1 MWTTFWGTRRG
12 TVPCKGAERT
22 RLRAVLARAGAFIGF
37 MVTSGLLWWAVVPVP
52 QSLLAIAFGGG
63 WHDAYLRV
71 RGAVGAAALA
81 VSACLVCFPRARTAL
96 VRAMTRRSE
105 SNEARAS
112 RYLDI
117 LPRSSMPMLVSAVLG
132 AALVVAGYALTTSW
146 IRLAPSGAAAWAA
159 GVLPVAPGWAAAC
172 VVAVCAGAVG
182 CFCIIG
188 RLPGLATA
196 AIGLGTVV
204 LCVLGLLSC
213 GPSVASFALSLL
225 FGVQLMGAVAAGWRD
240 VAPALR
246 ALVALELVP
255 VLALASGAVAFILR
269 AVVPDTEMGAHRP
282 FVLLLAMSGCALAAL
297 AARAARTRGQ
307 RAGDGDADRSCQGAA
322 GRRGGQAPACTFEV
336 PEACGLSERERSVLL
351 GSLQGRSLAQLAQEL
366 GVSRSTAGTYRLRA
380 YTKLGVESLEDA
392 RSLLGAEGPCE
403 AGAPGA
409 TVGELGSAVG
419 LTMLP
424 APVGEPDCTKG
435 LMASPAQVDK
445 PDRTVDSTA
454 FSVASAVA
462 RFMDRVAVSGGW
474 IAWFVLAGVLL
485 APWCGSRAW
494 LLADAWRALPS
505 AVLVVVTGYLVL
517 DGAAPSVRLSR
528 CVSAAGAACAALL
541 ALLLPVLPGG
551 HAAVGELPVLFD
563 FVLAA
568 ALAFGLSALSGRGM
582 RADRVRSDWAFAP
595 CACVAAGACVASS
608 AVAGL
613 YLAVIA
619 VAACALAA
627 ACVWCAVAAEP
638 VDGSARDGGSVR
650 DGRPVQVAER
660 ARDVGQARADAP
672 QQPAGPVR
680 ADAPQRGDNPAL
692 ADAPRRG
699 GNPAWADA
707 PQHVAGP
714 ERAEASQQTA
724 DSVHA
729 EAPKRGDDS
738 ARVGELARV
747 RGDACAEQVLP
758 VLDGV
763 GFVPHGGQAI
773 CLVGGLSA
781 WGWGLYQAG
790 ACTLVEASSVSRM
803 PPAMAACVVIAY
815 AYAACLMWACRR
827 DVHRPSRR
835 AWGVAGLVG
844 GAALCCLW
852 ATGGSGV
859 AAPLAQ
865 ALLTAPM
872 LVLAGAACEMLAAFR
887 AAHRCAS
894 FGFAMPTLLLTVFA
908 VWCCGPFIAMVAR
921 DGFAGGDW
929 VAAAVVAAG
938 GMLGAVSLN
947 SIWRTLHKRAAL
959 RAAGLQAVER
969 ALRKAGLT
977 QMEARVAALL
987 CTGRAAREVAAE
999 LFIEPSTVRSHTRRA
1014 YAKLAVHTRGELE
1027 VAAATLVR
1035 EHAR

>member
-1 MWTTFWGTRRG
+1 M
-12 TVPCKGAERT
+12 PCKGAART
-22 RLRAVLARAGAFIGF
+22 RLRTVLARAGAFIGF
-37 MVTSGLLWWAVVPVP
+37 VAASGLLWWAVVPVP
-52 QSLLAIAFGGG
+52 QNLLAIAFGGG
-63 WHDAYLRV
+63 WHDAHLLV
-71 RGAVGAAALA
+71 RGAVGAAVLA

-96 VRAMTRRSE
+96 VRAMTRHAESE
-105 SNEARAS
+105 EARAS

-196 AIGLGTVV
+196 AIGLGAVV

-336 PEACGLSERERSVLL
+336 PEACGLSERERTVLL

-392 RSLLGAEGPCE
+392 RALLGAEGPCE
-403 AGAPGA
+403 AGAPGVSA
-409 TVGELGSAVG
+409 GEPGSTKGLTASPEPVGKPGSAVDS
-419 LTMLP
+419 TMFP
-424 APVGEPDCTKG
+424 AQVGEPGCTNG
-435 LMASPAQVDK
+435 LMASPAQVGE
-445 PDRTVDSTA
+445 PGRTVDSTA
-454 FSVASAVA
+454 SPVASAVG
-462 RFMDRVAVSGGW
+462 RFMDRVAASGGRV
-474 IAWFVLAGVLL
+474 AWFVLAGVLL

-541 ALLLPVLPGG
+541 AFLVPVLPGG
-551 HAAVGELPVLFD
+551 HAAVSELPVLFD

-568 ALAFGLSALSGRGM
+568 ALVFGLSALAGRGM
-582 RADRVRSDWAFAP
+582 RADRVRSDWAFVP
-595 CACVAAGACVASS
+595 CACVAAGACVVSS
-608 AVAGL
+608 IVVWL
-613 YLAVIA
+613 YLTVIA
-619 VAACALAA
+619 VAACVLAA
-627 ACVWCAVAAEP
+627 ACVWCAVAAGP
-638 VDGSARDGGSVR
+638 VDGSARDGGPVR

-672 QQPAGPVR
+672 Q
-680 ADAPQRGDNPAL
+680 RGDDPAW

-699 GNPAWADA
+699 GDPAWADA
-707 PQHVAGP
+707 PQQAVGP
-714 ERAEASQQTA
+714 VR
-724 DSVHA
+724 A

-738 ARVGELARV
+738 ARAGESARLC
-747 RGDACAEQVLP
+747 GDACAEQVLP

-790 ACTLVEASSVSRM
+790 AYALIDAAGVSLM
-803 PPAMAACVVIAY
+803 PPAVAACSAVACAY
-815 AYAACLMWACRR
+815 AGCLVWACRR
-827 DVHRPSRR
+827 DLSRTPKR
-835 AWGVAGLVG
+835 AWLAVALVG

-894 FGFAMPTLLLTVFA
+894 FGFAMPTLLLSVFA

-938 GMLGAVSLN
+938 GMLGAVGLS

-987 CTGRAAREVAAE
+987 CTGRVAREVAAE

-1027 VAAATLVR
+1027 VAAAALVR

>member
-1 MWTTFWGTRRG
+1 MWATFWGTRRG
-12 TVPCKGAERT
+12 TVPCEGAARA
-22 RLRAVLARAGAFIGF
+22 RLCAALARAGAFIGF
-37 MVTSGLLWWAVVPVP
+37 VAASGLLWWAVVPAP
-52 QSLLAIAFGGG
+52 QNLLAIAFGGG
-63 WHDAYLRV
+63 WHDAYLLV
-71 RGAVGAAALA
+71 RGAAGTAALA
-81 VSACLVCFPRARTAL
+81 VSVCLVCFPRARAAL
-96 VRAMTRRSE
+96 VRAMTRRAE
-105 SNEARAS
+105 SDEARTS

-146 IRLAPSGAAAWAA
+146 IRLGTSAAAAWAA
-159 GVLPVAPGWAAAC
+159 GVLPVVPGWAAAC

-182 CFCIIG
+182 CFCIIEC
-188 RLPGLATA
+188 LPGLAAA
-196 AIGLGTVV
+196 AIGLGAVA
-204 LCVLGLLSC
+204 LCALGPLSC
-213 GPSVASFALSLL
+213 GPNMVAFALSLL

-246 ALVALELVP
+246 ALIALELVP

-297 AARAARTRGQ
+297 AVRAMRARGQ

-322 GRRGGQAPACTFEV
+322 GRWGSQAPACSFEV
-336 PEACGLSERERSVLL
+336 PEAYGLSERERSVLL

-380 YTKLGVESLEDA
+380 YTKLGVESLEGA
-392 RSLLGAEGPCE
+392 RELLGAEGPRE
-403 AGAPGA
+403 AGASGA
-409 TVGELGSAVG
+409 PVGEPGGAVG
-419 LTMLP
+419 LTMSP
-424 APVGEPDCTKG
+424 APVGEPG
-435 LMASPAQVDK
+435 
-445 PDRTVDSTA
+445 RTVDSTA
-454 FSVASAVA
+454 SPVASAPA

-474 IAWFVLAGVLL
+474 IAWFVLVGVLL

-517 DGAAPSVRLSR
+517 GGAAPFARPSR
-528 CVSAAGAACAALL
+528 CMGAAGAACAVLL
-541 ALLLPVLPGG
+541 AFLVPVLPGG
-551 HAAVGELPVLFD
+551 HATASELPVLFD
-563 FVLAA
+563 FMLAA
-568 ALAFGLSALSGRGM
+568 ALAFGLSALAGRGM
-582 RADRVRSDWAFAP
+582 RADRALVPHA
-595 CACVAAGACVASS
+595 CAAAGVCVASS

-613 YLAVIA
+613 YLVVIA

-627 ACVWCAVAAEP
+627 ACAWCAVAGPGEETA
-638 VDGSARDGGSVR
+638 R

-660 ARDVGQARADAP
+660 ARGAGRARADAP
-672 QQPAGPVR
+672 QQAAGSV
-680 ADAPQRGDNPAL
+680 
-692 ADAPRRG
+692 
-699 GNPAWADA
+699 
-707 PQHVAGP
+707 
-714 ERAEASQQTA
+714 RAEAL
-724 DSVHA
+724 
-729 EAPKRGDDS
+729 KRGDDPAMADES
-738 ARVGELARV
+738 ARV

-758 VLDGV
+758 VLGGV

-803 PPAMAACVVIAY
+803 PPAVAACVVVAC
-815 AYAACLMWACRR
+815 ACAACLMWACRR
-827 DVHRPSRR
+827 DARRPSRR
-835 AWGVAGLVG
+835 SWGVASLVG

-852 ATGGSGV
+852 ATGGSGA

-872 LVLAGAACEMLAAFR
+872 LVLAGASCEMLAAFR
-887 AAHRCAS
+887 AAHRCTS
-894 FGFAMPTLLLTVFA
+894 FGFAMPTLLFTVFA

-921 DGFAGGDW
+921 DGFGGGEW

-938 GMLGAVSLN
+938 GVLGAVSLN

-1027 VAAATLVR
+1027 VAAAALVR